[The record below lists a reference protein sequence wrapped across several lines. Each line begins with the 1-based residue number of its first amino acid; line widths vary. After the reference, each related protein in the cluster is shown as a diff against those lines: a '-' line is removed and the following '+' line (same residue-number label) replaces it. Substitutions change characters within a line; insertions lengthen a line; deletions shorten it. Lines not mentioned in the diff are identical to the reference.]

1 MVKWILI
8 VVIVSALGVA
18 LSSEALAK
26 SLAELVAFVGL
37 IALVWHR
44 RVHTKTKPKSMR

>member
-1 MVKWILI
+1 M
-8 VVIVSALGVA
+8 SALAVA

-37 IALVWHR
+37 IVLVWHR
-44 RVHTKTKPKSMR
+44 RAHTKIKSKSMR